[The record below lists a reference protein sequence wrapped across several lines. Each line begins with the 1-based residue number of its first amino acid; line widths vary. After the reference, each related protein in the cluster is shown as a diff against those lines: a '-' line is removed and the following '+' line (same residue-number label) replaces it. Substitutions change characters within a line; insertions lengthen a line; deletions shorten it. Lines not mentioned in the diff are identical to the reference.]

1 MVIKLKI
8 NDMFADAERKA
19 REDGRDSFYIN
30 QFGNSALAEE
40 FHESK
45 LSVVLIK

>member
-1 MVIKLKI
+1 MIKLKI
-8 NDMFADAERKA
+8 NNMFADAERKA